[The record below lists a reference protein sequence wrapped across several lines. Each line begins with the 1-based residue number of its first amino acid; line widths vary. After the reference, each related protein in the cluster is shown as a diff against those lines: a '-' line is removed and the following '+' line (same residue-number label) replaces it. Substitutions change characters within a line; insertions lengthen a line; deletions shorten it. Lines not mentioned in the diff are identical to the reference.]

1 MPTVDVEVKRGGYG
15 EGSVRQLAP
24 NRFQISYYDSQGRR
38 RRESFSTE
46 AKAGRALTRALALRD
61 AGKLEP
67 YEGRTRVDAL
77 AEAYKTYAE
86 NSKPKSYRWIE
97 LVWRVHLEP
106 FFGGMIAERVNG
118 DQLQRYIRERLD
130 AKAATSTVNHE
141 LTVFKAMFNHG
152 AKADPPKV
160 FRVPRFPAK
169 LREPNPRAGFVNDEQ
184 YAALQAK
191 AKYVWL
197 RAVLAVAYNFG
208 LRKGEL
214 LGLRVS
220 QIDLKAR
227 TIHLLPGTT
236 KNDKGRAV
244 VMTEDVYKLVAE
256 CVKGKKPGD
265 RVFTWANGKPV
276 TDFRRTW
283 RTLAK
288 KAEMPDLI
296 FHDLRRSAVRN
307 MVRAGISK
315 QVAKL
320 ISGHQTDSVFDRY
333 DITDATDLVEA
344 TRKLEARNGHKVGTP
359 GTASR

>member
-1 MPTVDVEVKRGGYG
+1 MKAYG
-15 EGSVRQLAP
+15 RA
-24 NRFQISYYDSQGRR
+24 QGRR
-38 RRESFSTE
+38 RRESFTTE
-46 AKAGRALTRALALRD
+46 AKAEKALTRALTLRD

-67 YEGRTRVDAL
+67 YEGRTKVDAL

-97 LVWRVHLEP
+97 LVWRAHLEP

-118 DQLQRYIRERLD
+118 DHLQRYIRERLD

-152 AKADPPKV
+152 AKADSPKV

-169 LREPNPRAGFVNDEQ
+169 LREPNPRSGFVNDEQ

-208 LRKGEL
+208 LRKGEV
-214 LGLRVS
+214 LGLHVS

-256 CVKGKKPGD
+256 CVTGKKPGD
-265 RVFTWANGKPV
+265 RVFTWADGKPV

-288 KAEMPDLI
+288 KVEMPDLI
-296 FHDLRRSAVRN
+296 FHDLRRSAARN

-344 TRKLEARNGHKVGTP
+344 TRKLEARNGHKMGTQE
-359 GTASR
+359 TASR